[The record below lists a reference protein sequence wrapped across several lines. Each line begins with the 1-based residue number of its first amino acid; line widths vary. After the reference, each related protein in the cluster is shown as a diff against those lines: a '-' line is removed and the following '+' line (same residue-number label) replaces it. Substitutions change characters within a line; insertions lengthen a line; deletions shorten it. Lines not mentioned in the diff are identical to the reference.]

1 MAVMKGLAWKTDQWY
16 VSRYNNLI
24 ENSIPRDVFII
35 DCTLR
40 EGEQQAGVVL
50 SRREKIRLA
59 HVLDEI
65 GIPQLEVGMP
75 AVSPEEEGN
84 IRAIAKEG
92 LKAKLIAVCRTIKED
107 IDKAEACGVWGV
119 SCSLPIGELQIKYKL
134 KWPEEK
140 VIETAVQSTSYAR
153 QKGFFV
159 VLSPYDTTRT
169 DPAFLET
176 FLKTVIRDGWVDRV
190 RLVDTV
196 GGITPQ
202 GIGYLVNKMRGLTG
216 KPIEVHCHN
225 DFGLAT
231 ANTLAAL
238 SAGAQVASTA
248 LNGMGERAGCAATEE
263 VAMALRILYGRDMGL
278 DPTKFYKASGL
289 LQKYSGVK
297 LQHHKA
303 VVGEGA
309 FAQEAGLVVTGWKE
323 FPFTAEPYLPELV
336 GQRAS
341 LLLGKKSGKD
351 SIKVKLKELK
361 LSASEKEV
369 DEILR
374 EVKKRSQKVK
384 EPIDEME
391 FKEIV
396 NKILMKGRKR

>member
-1 MAVMKGLAWKTDQWY
+1 MVMMNSVTWRSEQWY
-16 VSRYNNLI
+16 VSRYNGQV
-24 ENSIPRDVFII
+24 ENPVPQDVFII

-50 SRREKIRLA
+50 SRKEKIRLA
-59 HVLDEI
+59 HLFDEI

-75 AVSPEEEGN
+75 AVSPEEEGT
-84 IRAIAKEG
+84 IKAIAKER

-107 IDKAEACGVWGV
+107 IDKAEGCGVWGV

-140 VIETAVQSTSYAR
+140 VIETAVQITSYAR
-153 QKGFFV
+153 QKGFYV

-169 DPAFLET
+169 APSFLET
-176 FLKTVIRDGWVDRV
+176 FLKTVVKEGWVDRV

-202 GIGYLVNKMRGLTG
+202 GIGHLVNKMRDLTG
-216 KPIEVHCHN
+216 RPIEVHCHN

-238 SAGAQVASTA
+238 SAGAQAASTA

-263 VAMALRILYGRDMGL
+263 VAMALSILYGRDMGL
-278 DPTKFYKASGL
+278 DLSKFYKASGF

-297 LQHHKA
+297 LQRHKA

-336 GQRAS
+336 GQKAS

-351 SIKVKLKELK
+351 SIKVKLIESGF
-361 LSASEKEV
+361 SASEKEV
-369 DEILR
+369 GEILR
-374 EVKKRSQKVK
+374 EVKKRSQKTK
-384 EPIDEME
+384 EPIVDKE
-391 FKEIV
+391 FKAIV
-396 NKILMKGRKR
+396 NQFVKKEKKR

>member
-1 MAVMKGLAWKTDQWY
+1 MAVMDGETWKTDQWY
-16 VSRYNNLI
+16 VSRYNGLI
-24 ENSIPRDVFII
+24 ENPIPPDVFII

-59 HVLDEI
+59 HALDEI
-65 GIPQLEVGMP
+65 GIPQLEIGMP
-75 AVSPEEEGN
+75 AVSSEEEGT
-84 IRAIAKEG
+84 IKAVAKEK

-153 QKGFFV
+153 QRGFYV

-176 FLKTVIRDGWVDRV
+176 FLKTVVKEGWIDRI

-202 GIGYLVNKMRGLTG
+202 GIQYLVQKMTDLTG
-216 KPIEVHCHN
+216 RPIEVHCHN

-238 SAGAQVASTA
+238 SAGARVASTA

-263 VAMALRILYGRDMGL
+263 VAMALRILYGRDMGI
-278 DPTKFYKASGL
+278 DPSKFCRASGL

-297 LQHHKA
+297 LQRHKA

-323 FPFTAEPYLPELV
+323 FLFTAEPYVPELV
-336 GQRAS
+336 GQKAS
-341 LLLGKKSGKD
+341 LLIGKKSGKD
-351 SIKVKLKELK
+351 SIKVKLKESGLT
-361 LSASEKEV
+361 ASEEEIGK
-369 DEILR
+369 ILR
-374 EVKKRSQKVK
+374 EVKKRSQKAK
-384 EPIDEME
+384 EPIRDEE
-391 FKEIV
+391 FKALV
-396 NKILMKGRKR
+396 KKVVKKGKG

>member
-1 MAVMKGLAWKTDQWY
+1 MDGQEWKTDQWY
-16 VSRYNNLI
+16 VSRYNGLV
-24 ENSIPRDVFII
+24 ENSIPPDVFII

-50 SRREKIRLA
+50 SRKEKIRLA
-59 HVLDEI
+59 HLLDEI

-84 IRAIAKEG
+84 IKAIAREN

-153 QKGFFV
+153 KKGFYV

-176 FLKTVIRDGWVDRV
+176 FLKTVVREGWVDRV

-196 GGITPQ
+196 GGMTPQ
-202 GIGYLVNKMRGLTG
+202 GIQYLVQRMKDMTAR
-216 KPIEVHCHN
+216 PVEVHCHN

-238 SAGAQVASTA
+238 CAGAQAASTA

-263 VAMALRILYGRDMGL
+263 VAMALRILYGKDMGIN
-278 DPTKFYKASGL
+278 PSKFFKASRL
-289 LQKYSGVK
+289 LEKYSGVK
-297 LQHHKA
+297 LQRHKA

-336 GQRAS
+336 GQKAS

-351 SIKVKLKELK
+351 SIKVKLKESRL
-361 LSASEKEV
+361 LATEKEI
-369 DEILR
+369 ERILR
-374 EVKKRSQKVK
+374 EVKKRSQKTK
-384 EPIDEME
+384 EPIGHEE
-391 FKEIV
+391 FKAFV
-396 NKILMKGRKR
+396 KKIIRTKKR

>member
-1 MAVMKGLAWKTDQWY
+1 MGEWAWKTDQWY
-16 VSRYNNLI
+16 VSRYNGLVG
-24 ENSIPRDVFII
+24 NSIPRDVFII

-50 SRREKIRLA
+50 SRKDKIRLA
-59 HVLDEI
+59 HILDGI

-84 IRAIAKEG
+84 IKAIAREG

-140 VIETAVQSTSYAR
+140 VIETAVESTSYAR
-153 QKGFFV
+153 KKGFYV

-169 DPAFLET
+169 DPVFLET
-176 FLKTVIRDGWVDRV
+176 FLKTVVREGQVDRV

-202 GIGYLVNKMRGLTG
+202 GIAYLVNKMKDLTG
-216 KPIEVHCHN
+216 RPIEVHCHN

-238 SAGAQVASTA
+238 SEGAQVASTA

-263 VAMALRILYGRDMGL
+263 IAMALRILYGRDMGL

-289 LQKYSGVK
+289 LQKYSGAK
-297 LQHHKA
+297 LQRHKA

-336 GQRAS
+336 GQKAS

-351 SIKVKLKELK
+351 SVKVKLKEIGLSVSDSDVLKILK
-361 LSASEKEV
+361 LVKQKAQKTKRPVGDKEFEKIV
-369 DEILR
+369 G
-374 EVKKRSQKVK
+374 KVVGELQIK
-384 EPIDEME
+384 
-391 FKEIV
+391 
-396 NKILMKGRKR
+396 

>member
-1 MAVMKGLAWKTDQWY
+1 MAVMGGEDWKTDQWY
-16 VSRYNNLI
+16 VSRYNGLVK
-24 ENSIPRDVFII
+24 NSIPPDVFII

-84 IRAIAKEG
+84 IKAIAKEK
-92 LKAKLIAVCRTIKED
+92 LKAKLIAVCRTTKED

-153 QKGFFV
+153 QKGFYV

-176 FLKTVIRDGWVDRV
+176 FLKTVVRDGWVDRV

-202 GIGYLVNKMRGLTG
+202 GIQYLVQKMRDLTG
-216 KPIEVHCHN
+216 RPIEVHCHN

-231 ANTLAAL
+231 ANTLTAL

-263 VAMALRILYGRDMGL
+263 VAMALRILYGRDMGI
-278 DPTKFYKASGL
+278 DPSKFYKASGL

-297 LQHHKA
+297 LQRHKA

-336 GQRAS
+336 GQKPS

-351 SIKVKLKELK
+351 SIKVKLKESRLI
-361 LSASEKEV
+361 ASEEEIGK
-369 DEILR
+369 ILR
-374 EVKKRSQKVK
+374 EVKKRSQKAK
-384 EPIDEME
+384 EPMGDEE
-391 FKEIV
+391 FKALV
-396 NKILMKGRKR
+396 KKVVKKGKR

>member
-1 MAVMKGLAWKTDQWY
+1 MAMMDGETWKTDRWY
-16 VSRYNNLI
+16 ASRYNGLV
-24 ENSIPRDVFII
+24 ENSIPPDVFII

-50 SRREKIRLA
+50 SRREKISLA
-59 HVLDEI
+59 HVLDDI

-84 IRAIAKEG
+84 IKAIAKEK

-153 QKGFFV
+153 QKGFYV

-176 FLKTVIRDGWVDRV
+176 FLKTVVKEGWVDRL

-202 GIGYLVNKMRGLTG
+202 GIQYLVQKMRDLAGR
-216 KPIEVHCHN
+216 PIEVHCHN

-231 ANTLAAL
+231 ANTLTAL

-263 VAMALRILYGRDMGL
+263 VAMALRILYGREMGL
-278 DPTKFYKASGL
+278 ELTKFYKASKL

-297 LQHHKA
+297 LQRHKA

-323 FPFTAEPYLPELV
+323 FPFTAEPYLPEMV
-336 GQRAS
+336 GQKPS

-351 SIKVKLKELK
+351 SIKVKLKESRLT
-361 LSASEKEV
+361 ASEEEIGK
-369 DEILR
+369 ILR
-374 EVKKRSQKVK
+374 EVKKRSQKAK
-384 EPIDEME
+384 EPMGDEE
-391 FKEIV
+391 FKTLV
-396 NKILMKGRKR
+396 KKVVKKRKR

>member
-1 MAVMKGLAWKTDQWY
+1 MDGETWKTDQWY
-16 VSRYNNLI
+16 VSRYNGLI
-24 ENSIPRDVFII
+24 KNPIPPDVFII

-84 IRAIAKEG
+84 IKAIAKEK

-153 QKGFFV
+153 QKGFYV

-176 FLKTVIRDGWVDRV
+176 FLKTVVREGRIDRI

-202 GIGYLVNKMRGLTG
+202 GIQYLVQKMRDLTG
-216 KPIEVHCHN
+216 RPIEVHCHN

-263 VAMALRILYGRDMGL
+263 VAMALRILYGRDMGI
-278 DPTKFYKASGL
+278 DPSKFYRASGL

-297 LQHHKA
+297 LQRHKA

-323 FPFTAEPYLPELV
+323 FRFTAEPYVPELV
-336 GQRAS
+336 GQKAS

-351 SIKVKLKELK
+351 SIKVKLKESRLT
-361 LSASEKEV
+361 AS
-369 DEILR
+369 DEEIGKILR
-374 EVKKRSQKVK
+374 EVKKRSQKAK
-384 EPIDEME
+384 EPMRDEE
-391 FKEIV
+391 FKALV
-396 NKILMKGRKR
+396 KKVVKKGKG